1 MARQGARK
9 GGSAARTAGKKAAA
23 ALTPE
28 EKLQQ
33 ALVPVEEQPYKVPE
47 NWCWCRVSS
56 ICNFERGI
64 TFPASAKEHNTTE
77 KNIPCLRTANIQD
90 KLKIDDLLY
99 VDKRYMKNNGAKFVR
114 ADDIIMSSA
123 NSRELVGKTSYV
135 DYVPFPM
142 TFGGFVLTIRAK
154 EIKSKFLFYYL
165 RFEFLSGKFMGES
178 TQTTNIAN
186 INTTKLGNYEIP
198 LPPLPEQQRIVDR
211 IESLFAKLDEA
222 KEKAQAVVD
231 GFELRKSAILHRAF
245 TGELTKEWRQE
256 HGVGMESWKNF
267 LLKECCQIGSG
278 GTPSRKHP
286 EYYNGHIPW
295 IKTGEINWNT
305 IESADESVSD
315 EAIENSS
322 AKIYQPGAVL
332 VAMYGMGVTRGR
344 AAVLAV
350 PATTN
355 QAVCVL
361 QPNDYLLNRYLFY
374 YFMCNY
380 WTVREQSV
388 GGNQLNLSATIIG
401 KFQIA
406 IPQLDEQAEVVRILD
421 DLLSKEQQAKDA
433 AEAVLDQIDTMK
445 KAILA
450 RAFRGE
456 LGTNDP
462 SDDSAVELLRGIL

>member
-1 MARQGARK
+1 MVPTKISTPNDLILCIRATLGKPVFSDGEYCLGRGVAAIRPNF
-9 GGSAARTAGKKAAA
+9 GIREFYRYYFLTFERYLYDNATGSTFV
-23 ALTPE
+23 
-28 EKLQQ
+28 Q
-33 ALVPVEEQPYKVPE
+33 
-47 NWCWCRVSS
+47 VSS
-56 ICNFERGI
+56 AVLQKM
-64 TFPASAKEHNTTE
+64 P
-77 KNIPCLRTANIQD
+77 
-90 KLKIDDLLY
+90 
-99 VDKRYMKNNGAKFVR
+99 
-114 ADDIIMSSA
+114 
-123 NSRELVGKTSYV
+123 
-135 DYVPFPM
+135 VP
-142 TFGGFVLTIRAK
+142 
-154 EIKSKFLFYYL
+154 
-165 RFEFLSGKFMGES
+165 LS
-178 TQTTNIAN
+178 
-186 INTTKLGNYEIP
+186 
-198 LPPLPEQQRIVDR
+198 PLPEQQRIVDR

-231 GFELRKSAILHRAF
+231 GFELRKSAILHQAF
-245 TGELTKEWRQE
+245 TGELTKGWRQK
-256 HGVGMESWKNF
+256 HGVGMESWKIF

-315 EAIENSS
+315 EAIESSS

-406 IPQLDEQAEVVRILD
+406 ISQLDEQAEIVRILD
-421 DLLSKEQQAKDA
+421 DLLSKEQQAKNA
-433 AEAVLDQIDTMK
+433 AEAVLAQIDTMK

-462 SDDSAVELLRGIL
+462 TEEWAGELLNVVL